1 MEQIG
6 LHLALKIVLDLFGL
20 PTFPLSTGRGP
31 RETSQGVAAGNPSLF
46 FSILSFWSFK
56 VYMTYTEACL
66 HNF

>member
-1 MEQIG
+1 MERSR
-6 LHLALKIVLDLFGL
+6 LRLAFEIVLDLFGL
-20 PTFPLSTGRGP
+20 PAFPLSTGRGP

-46 FSILSFWSFK
+46 FSFLSFWSLK